1 MQGKAGAPLLSFFW
15 DLASVEPDT
24 RVTAAVSLISVLQ
37 QAQSEAATP
46 GAACTDLAYAIR
58 RLVRGLASPRDGARQ
73 GFGAALV
80 ELLVTFPKEVTVESI
95 LTLMEESMQLQGS
108 MKGPEERDMLFGRV
122 FTCAAVIRSA
132 RLATL
137 GAKPRAA
144 LVERLVK
151 ELLFCLGK
159 KTFLQEIGTV
169 ILCELLR
176 QLPSVELQ
184 TTAWPLL
191 APVLAGPLDE
201 WAPHALLLGLELGK
215 LLPPATVAALLP
227 SVTLQG
233 GSLLCSRNLP
243 ALVAPLKAAS
253 SSHPQ
258 LHAVWGVVLEQLA
271 AKPKADAFAAKET
284 KEEKKAAKKAALAA
298 AAGGGVAGGESEALF
313 REFWQ
318 AVVEE
323 GLLPSTLER
332 KYMAFLL
339 VQRAIPLLSPEQL
352 PFALSPPLLRTL
364 VHSIDGERD
373 GTNFVLKPAAAATVR
388 QLVEPGL
395 RPLSSEPATARQAL
409 ARLPRDDGPSRCWAA
424 LHPGGHE
431 HPVAPSKGRAFH
443 ALQRAGARARQRG
456 TRVAGAAHG
465 AGDAA
470 TARRPERRR
479 LRPIDGDAR
488 AAPAARRGPRRLGR
502 EGVRCDAHRGLLPP
516 AGLRRGDGAEGTRD
530 AVS

>member
-15 DLASVEPDT
+15 DLASVEPDK

-37 QAQSEAATP
+37 QAQSEAATA

-80 ELLVTFPKEVTVESI
+80 ELLVTFPKEVTVESV

-137 GAKPRAA
+137 AAKPRAA

-159 KTFLQEIGTV
+159 KTFLQELGTV

-176 QLPSVELQ
+176 QLPAVELQ

-227 SVTLQG
+227 SVSLQG

-258 LHAVWGVVLEQLA
+258 LHAVWGAVLEQLA
-271 AKPKADAFAAKET
+271 AKPKADAFAAKES
-284 KEEKKAAKKAALAA
+284 KEEKKKAKKAALAA
-298 AAGGGVAGGESEALF
+298 AAGGGVAGAESEALF

-373 GTNFVLKPAAAATVR
+373 PSPSPS
-388 QLVEPGL
+388 PG
-395 RPLSSEPATARQAL
+395 PT
-409 ARLPRDDGPSRCWAA
+409 PS
-424 LHPGGHE
+424 P
-431 HPVAPSKGRAFH
+431 
-443 ALQRAGARARQRG
+443 
-456 TRVAGAAHG
+456 
-465 AGDAA
+465 
-470 TARRPERRR
+470 
-479 LRPIDGDAR
+479 
-488 AAPAARRGPRRLGR
+488 
-502 EGVRCDAHRGLLPP
+502 
-516 AGLRRGDGAEGTRD
+516 
-530 AVS
+530 